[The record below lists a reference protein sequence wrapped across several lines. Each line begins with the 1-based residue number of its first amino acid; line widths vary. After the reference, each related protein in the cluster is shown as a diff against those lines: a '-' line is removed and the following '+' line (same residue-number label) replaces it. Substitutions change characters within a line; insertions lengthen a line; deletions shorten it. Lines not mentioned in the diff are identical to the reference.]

1 MHLRSRHRTLA
12 CLWFLSFLAGS
23 SAFAQLDRAFE
34 AHGGLSKWKSFA
46 SVEFDQTWTS
56 AKGVKKDQQLFDLRS
71 RDGLITSDSYT
82 LGASKG
88 EVWIKPALDVLGGTP
103 PRFYM
108 WTPFY
113 FFGMPFVFADPG
125 AVLESLGKKMFQGQE
140 FDAVKVTFKKGTGD
154 SSEDYYIAYVD
165 PKSRQLK
172 LVSYVVTYAALRKDK
187 PMDQLEPHAL
197 VFEEWQDANG
207 LRVPKR
213 GTFHNWK
220 NENIEGEPLGVMEL
234 SNVAFSEKSPERAKF
249 AKPADAVVATL
260 E

>member
-1 MHLRSRHRTLA
+1 MHLRSPHRILV
-12 CLWFLSFLAGS
+12 CFSFLSFLAGS

-34 AHGGLSKWKSFA
+34 AHGGISKWKNFA

-56 AKGVKKDQQLFDLRS
+56 AKGVKKDHQLFDLRS
-71 RDGLITSDSYT
+71 RDGLITSEAYT

-88 EVWIKPALDVLGGTP
+88 EVWIKPALDALAGTP

-108 WTPFY
+108 WTTFY

-125 AVLESLGKKMFQGQE
+125 VVQESLGKKMFQGQE

-165 PKSRQLK
+165 PQSGQMK

-187 PMDQLEPHAL
+187 PMDQLEPHVL
-197 VFEEWQDANG
+197 LFEEWQDANG
-207 LRVPKR
+207 LRMPKR
-213 GTFHNWK
+213 ASFYNWK
-220 NENIEGEPLGVMEL
+220 NENIEGEPLGVMEF
-234 SNVAFSEKSPERAKF
+234 SNVNFSEKAPDAAKF
-249 AKPADAVVATL
+249 AKPSDAAIAPL
-260 E
+260 